1 MVLRFVYCRGDE
13 TSEYIV
19 DDRGQHEL
27 WEQIQKMS
35 DEEKKKYIQNF
46 ERKRRKTAVTG
57 ACQTFAFLK

>member
-1 MVLRFVYCRGDE
+1 M
-13 TSEYIV
+13 SEYIV

-46 ERKRRKTAVTG
+46 ERKRREEKQQLQAP
-57 ACQTFAFLK
+57 ARNLPWR